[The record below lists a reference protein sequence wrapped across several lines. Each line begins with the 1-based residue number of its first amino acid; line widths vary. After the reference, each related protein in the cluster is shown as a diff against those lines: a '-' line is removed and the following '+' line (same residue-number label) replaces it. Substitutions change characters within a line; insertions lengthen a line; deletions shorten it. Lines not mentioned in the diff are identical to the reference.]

1 MSSLFS
7 SIFQSILLVLASTV
21 GVCNFNVLID
31 HKEFFYTTKRQ
42 QNRFKKYLK
51 KDGTIR
57 VGRFKWWL
65 NLRKPDR
72 NNSSKGHVFFK
83 TLLISKGSR
92 GGLEVKSRRE
102 KKLYEHE
109 LAHKKNYLILQR
121 QILEVMKSSCWMSNQ
136 DFNRQVAELIRQ
148 TATKDAWLDI
158 STNHGKTGH

>member
-1 MSSLFS
+1 M
-7 SIFQSILLVLASTV
+7 

-31 HKEFFYTTKRQ
+31 HKEFFYATKRQ
-42 QNRFKKYLK
+42 QNLFKKYLK

-65 NLRKPDR
+65 KLRKPDR

-92 GGLEVKSRRE
+92 GGLGVKSRRE

-109 LAHKKNYLILQR
+109 LGHKKNYLILQR
-121 QILEVMKSSCWMSNQ
+121 QILNLMQSGCWMSNQ
-136 DFNRQVAELIRQ
+136 YFNARVAELIRQ

-158 STNHGKTGH
+158 STNHGKTGR